1 MLLLLIAVPVAGC
14 TQQADNTKPPES
26 PPAATPKL
34 EKIPEIT
41 EMEKELGVMLTER
54 GVKYLVDPEKIVSG
68 GPPKDGIPSID
79 DSEFVTLTEADEWI
93 ADNELVLATIYKGI
107 KRVYPL
113 QIMVWH
119 EIVNDVIAGDPLL
132 ITY

>member
-1 MLLLLIAVPVAGC
+1 MKKFGLLLLTVAILLLVVSC
-14 TQQADNTKPPES
+14 TPQAP
-26 PPAATPKL
+26 PPAPA
-34 EKIPEIT
+34 PEEEYEIKT
-41 EMEKELGVMLTER
+41 TSDGT
-54 GVKYLVDPEKIVSG
+54 KYIVNPVKIVGG

-79 DSEFVTLTEADEWI
+79 DPKFVSFKEAEEWI
-93 ADNELVLATIYKGI
+93 EDNELVLAIIYKGV

-119 EIVNDVIAGDPLL
+119 EIVNEVIAGDPLL

>member
-1 MLLLLIAVPVAGC
+1 MKKFGLLLLTVAILLLVVSC
-14 TQQADNTKPPES
+14 TPQAP
-26 PPAATPKL
+26 PPAPA
-34 EKIPEIT
+34 PEEEYEIKT
-41 EMEKELGVMLTER
+41 TSDGT
-54 GVKYLVDPEKIVSG
+54 KYIVNPVKIVGG

-79 DSEFVTLTEADEWI
+79 DPKFVSFEEAEEWI
-93 ADNELVLATIYKGI
+93 EDNELVLAIIYKGV

-119 EIVNDVIAGDPLL
+119 EIVNEVIAGDPLL